1 MSFNE
6 GLLVLLLI
14 NNEEHHLEIFV
25 GWGERR
31 ERESEQDQLLQI
43 MALIMGRAGE
53 GSKKT
58 LTHAL

>member
-25 GWGERR
+25 GWGEREER
-31 ERESEQDQLLQI
+31 ERAGSAPQSSVWTTV
-43 MALIMGRAGE
+43 LI
-53 GSKKT
+53 
-58 LTHAL
+58 

>member
-25 GWGERR
+25 GWGEER
-31 ERESEQDQLLQI
+31 EREQDQLLSPQSGQ
-43 MALIMGRAGE
+43 LC
-53 GSKKT
+53 
-58 LTHAL
+58 